1 MRILIANDQHWPMKS
16 GVATAARTMAQGL
29 AASGHE
35 VVVVAPSQTGRSY
48 NERDENYDI
57 VRIRSIPVPFRKN
70 LRVSV
75 TYDREMRKVLDEYQ
89 PDVVHVHTQLT
100 VGLSMLR
107 AAVKRGV
114 PVVATNHVMPDNM
127 IKNIK
132 GLSTISRPLSYI
144 MSEYGTMLYR
154 GAKRIVMP
162 TKSALKL
169 FNLDRAEAPA
179 VAISNGINLDR
190 FNPGKKSKEVMEKFH
205 IPDNRPLISYIG
217 RLDEEKHV
225 HILVQALE
233 LLHWSG
239 RDFHAVIVG
248 GGNAETGLRELVDTL
263 RLNDNVTFTGLVSD
277 EDLVQLHR
285 VGDIYVMPSP
295 AELQCLAML
304 EAMASGK
311 PVIAVDAGAL
321 NELCQNGKNGY
332 LIPVDDV
339 EAMAKSL
346 TDLLDHAKR
355 REMFGKQSLEI
366 ARQHDVRVVIPK
378 FERLYRK
385 VISENDISLSAQ
397 VIK

>member
-16 GVATAARTMAQGL
+16 GVATAARTLAQGL
-29 AASGHE
+29 ADRGHE
-35 VVVVAPSQTGRSY
+35 VLVVAPSQTGRGYS
-48 NERDENYDI
+48 EHDENYDI
-57 VRIRSIPVPFRKN
+57 LRIRSFPLPFRKN

-75 TYDREMRKVLDEYQ
+75 TYDREMRRVLDEFQ
-89 PDVVHVHTQLT
+89 PDIVHVHTQLT

-107 AAVKRGV
+107 AAVQREI

-144 MSEYGTMLYR
+144 MNEYGTMLYR
-154 GAKRIVMP
+154 GARRIIMP
-162 TKSALKL
+162 TESALKL
-169 FNLDRAEAPA
+169 FNLSRIEAKP

-190 FNPGKKSKEVMEKFH
+190 FKPLKPKAELYEKFN
-205 IPDNRPLISYIG
+205 IPRDKTLITYIG
-217 RLDEEKHV
+217 RLDEEKHI
-225 HILVQALE
+225 HILVHALE

-239 RDFHAVIVG
+239 RDFHAVLVG
-248 GGNAETGLRELVDTL
+248 MGNANESLHDLVDML

-311 PVIAVDAGAL
+311 PVVAVDAGAL
-321 NELCQNGKNGY
+321 SELCLDGQNGH
-332 LIPVDDV
+332 LINVDDI
-339 EAMAKSL
+339 EAMANAIGE
-346 TDLLDHAKR
+346 LLDHPRRRQSFGKRSHEIAKR
-355 REMFGKQSLEI
+355 
-366 ARQHDVRVVIPK
+366 HDVKTVMPVFENLYEEVIAETK
-378 FERLYRK
+378 S
-385 VISENDISLSAQ
+385 V
-397 VIK
+397 